1 MKRFTVAI
9 AALGL
14 ALTASSPAGATW
26 WLFGI
31 GSPPPGLEPPPQ
43 NIEELNLAIDQ
54 CLGGDLLLIAGYIE
68 RDKDFERPEFAQS
81 IERIRSAA
89 AVVKSN
95 VPRTEKAVAVAQ
107 ARSLFRQ
114 TVAAVYHAAPRATP
128 RAVVRTA
135 PVVTDTR
142 GAQDIVGKADGIVRS
157 IGRIE
162 ASLTERA

>member
-43 NIEELNLAIDQ
+43 NIDELNLAIDQ

-68 RDKDFERPEFAQS
+68 RDKDFQRPEFAAS
-81 IERIRSAA
+81 VERLRSAA
-89 AVVKSN
+89 AVVKSD

-114 TVAAVYHAAPRATP
+114 TVRAVYHVAPPRPTVRAAPAP
-128 RAVVRTA
+128 SVV
-135 PVVTDTR
+135 VDTR
-142 GAQDIVGKADGIVRS
+142 AAQDLAGKAEGIVRS